1 MHVMGPLTPV
11 RRSQSLCC
19 REHACACQEE
29 GAKHASLPLF
39 SQDLQFWWLDAEFPR
54 LCNKAGL
61 VWSWCVKRGEV
72 MERLVLV
79 LKTPRSVQVSCGD
92 CWGWGEEVYFNR
104 LAVVEA

>member
-1 MHVMGPLTPV
+1 M
-11 RRSQSLCC
+11 
-19 REHACACQEE
+19 
-29 GAKHASLPLF
+29 
-39 SQDLQFWWLDAEFPR
+39 
-54 LCNKAGL
+54 
-61 VWSWCVKRGEV
+61 KRGEV